1 MRKLSA
7 ILAIGA
13 LATTSAIASAQTPL
27 TLQFG
32 PGRDATQPGSVTIT
46 PMGNQTRVTIDMTP
60 AGPSQPAHIHVG
72 TCPGVGAV
80 EFPLTNVAN
89 GKSETTVNASW
100 DTIQA
105 SQHSINVHRSPT
117 ESTIYTACV
126 NLPVAQRAAPAA
138 APAAA
143 ARGATQLPRT
153 GGPTLG
159 LLALLGAAFGGL
171 GYGLRRR

>member
-1 MRKLSA
+1 
-7 ILAIGA
+7 
-13 LATTSAIASAQTPL
+13 
-27 TLQFG
+27 
-32 PGRDATQPGSVTIT
+32 
-46 PMGNQTRVTIDMTP
+46 MGNQTKVTIDMTP
-60 AGPSQPAHIHVG
+60 AAPSQPAHIHVG

-80 EFPLTNVAN
+80 DFPLTSVAN

-105 SQHSINVHRSPT
+105 TQHSVNVHRSPT
-117 ESTIYTACV
+117 EAAIYTACV

-138 APAAA
+138 APATAA
-143 ARGATQLPRT
+143 QGATQLPRT
-153 GGPTLG
+153 GGPAVG